1 MIGDVQMI
9 QIQLASVSCTFLDE
23 HVWYL
28 LFSSSTE
35 EKVKNWFKRGC
46 LVVSTFWFATRSF
59 LSNQDKCAQRLKLSL
74 SIKKGKELGELKSK
88 EIVQENYEDT
98 MELHV
103 KELKQKR
110 SMRPPEI
117 PRPVLPK
124 KDHLP
129 VPSARRNPPIP
140 MKDHDNYGYES
151 ETESNETKPTLE
163 TMSTWEW
170 PAYDAVYDQYGQ
182 ATLVKRSASTPE
194 PKDKDRAPFDVVY
207 KHRKDVPWAEQ
218 VRVTIYSSRLA
229 KVLAEF
235 LPSQFSSLN
244 AKKRT
249 GVWVKDLFHVR
260 EALAEKGREFAEGA
274 SRGDTNMTELH
285 LLLGV
290 LLRFM
295 EKEFEETEL
304 SYSAMVKQQRAS
316 WDMLWAFF
324 PPGEKVVYQCDKSNE
339 EVCGFV
345 DSTEYLCGLPQSDFV
360 VNLTAWDYNGQAWRK
375 HSTQRLITLY
385 QGDRDFTDLSA
396 IRPLRHT
403 KDPAG
408 AEKAFLERGEKF
420 CWLSMLAKERY
431 MEYKGPI
438 FWMRGRGR
446 FSSLGKE
453 RANGRVMVD
462 LGSFARMNPGYEMGA
477 AMPPTDVFRNRK
489 VESVDI
495 RDTPD
500 RMYAPAIVYG
510 FSFRLKK
517 WGAFS
522 IMGFDHITFNDAAFD
537 ALVMDPVRKELLYRL
552 VSEYIRNSRSNS
564 CNGDP
569 TISTGQVDP
578 IANKGEGCINL
589 CYGPPGTGKTLTA
602 ESIAEKLHCP
612 LWSLSV
618 SELGTEP
625 ESLESTLVMVFG
637 IAASWGAIVLLDE
650 ADVYLERRKSSSLR
664 RNAMTGIF
672 LRELEY
678 FRGVLFLTTNRVV
691 VFDEAFCSRIS
702 VFLHYEN
709 HNRET
714 RATIW
719 KALLHRLQPQFHDT
733 PATMGAN
740 LLGVRKY

>member
-1 MIGDVQMI
+1 M
-9 QIQLASVSCTFLDE
+9 
-23 HVWYL
+23 
-28 LFSSSTE
+28 
-35 EKVKNWFKRGC
+35 KNWFTRGC
-46 LVVSTFWFATRSF
+46 LVVSTFCFATRSF
-59 LSNQDKCAQRLKLSL
+59 LSNQDKCAQKLKLSL
-74 SIKKGKELGELKSK
+74 PIKKVKELGELKSK
-88 EIVQENYEDT
+88 ETIQENYEDRI
-98 MELHV
+98 ELHV

-110 SMRPPEI
+110 SMRAPEC
-117 PRPVLPK
+117 PGKFVVK
-124 KDHLP
+124 KDYLP
-129 VPSARRNPPIP
+129 VPSFRRNPT
-140 MKDHDNYGYES
+140 KDHDNYGYES

-170 PAYDAVYDQYGQ
+170 PAYDAVYDKYGQ
-182 ATLVKRSASTPE
+182 VTLMKRSASTPE
-194 PKDKDRAPFDVVY
+194 LKDKDRAPFDVVY

-235 LPSQFSSLN
+235 LPSQLSSLN
-244 AKKRT
+244 AKRT

-260 EALAEKGREFAEGA
+260 EALAEKGREFAAGA

-295 EKEFEETEL
+295 EKEFEETKE

-324 PPGEKVVYQCDKSNE
+324 PPGEKVVYQCDTSDE

-345 DSTEYLCGLPQSDFV
+345 DSTEYQCQRECNLV

-375 HSTQRLITLY
+375 HSTQRIITLY

-396 IRPLRHT
+396 VRPLRYT

-438 FWMRGRGR
+438 FWMRGKGP
-446 FSSLGKE
+446 FSVLMKE

-462 LGSFARMNPGYEMGA
+462 LGSFARMNPGYDMGA
-477 AMPPTDVFRNRK
+477 AMPPTDVLRNRK

-552 VSEYIRNSRSNS
+552 VSESIKNSRSNN
-564 CNGDP
+564 CNDDQ

-625 ESLESTLVMVFG
+625 ESLETTLVMVFG

-650 ADVYLERRKSSSLR
+650 ADVYLERRESASLK

-719 KALLHRLQPQFHDT
+719 KTLLQRLQPQFHDT
-733 PATMGAN
+733 PVTMGEN
-740 LLGVRKY
+740 PLGVSTNMNTLLSSTYNSRFLFPYSSLLVSVVRGFVWA